1 MTYLIGVRI
10 NLTVASC
17 DIVFVTTLFIIV
29 ELNTIVLFEDSSE
42 RFFSILLVVSIVLIF
57 MDL

>member
-1 MTYLIGVRI
+1 MTYLIRVRV